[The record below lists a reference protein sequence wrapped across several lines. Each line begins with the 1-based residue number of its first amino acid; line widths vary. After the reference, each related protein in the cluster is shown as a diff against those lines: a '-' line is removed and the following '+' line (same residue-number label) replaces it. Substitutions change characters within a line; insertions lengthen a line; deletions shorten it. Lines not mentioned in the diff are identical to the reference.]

1 MRFLEK
7 NNYTDLMSGKEIS
20 GSFRFN
26 GFNNLHNAFG
36 SVDVLSAKVRG
47 NYVDVELLD
56 TYDFNPNGKN
66 WKVQMGYSVQKANLL
81 NPYYT
86 IVRCKYKL

>member
-1 MRFLEK
+1 M
-7 NNYTDLMSGKEIS
+7 T
-20 GSFRFN
+20 GSL
-26 GFNNLHNAFG
+26 GFTSDRNLHNAFG
-36 SVDVLSAKVRG
+36 KVDILSAELKG
-47 NYVDVELLD
+47 KDIDVILLD
-56 TYDFNPNGKN
+56 TYDFNPNEKN